1 MKEQSPYRVND
12 EENDNLRKND
22 SSIKPGKTCMVVPWV
37 SRFQKKKK
45 KKKKK
50 KLSMFQIAVIKV
62 LDFSSF
68 FSKIDVTFKIIIKFV
83 IDQY

>member
-12 EENDNLRKND
+12 EKDDNLRKND
-22 SSIKPGKTCMVVPWV
+22 PSIKPGKTCIVPWV

-45 KKKKK
+45 T
-50 KLSMFQIAVIKV
+50 LFQIAVIKV

-68 FSKIDVTFKIIIKFV
+68 FPKIDVTFKIIIKFI